1 MTCLVLAQVFL
12 STWPMVRGAVPW
24 HGAPGAPAA
33 LSRGGCNALSSLP
46 PQGTTVRMITAIDQ
60 DKGRPRGIGYTIVSG
75 KSRRGCGGE
84 LSRDGGVSPAI
95 SLCTSRA
102 WEIIFGQVSP

>member
-1 MTCLVLAQVFL
+1 M
-12 STWPMVRGAVPW
+12 PW
-24 HGAPGAPAA
+24 RGAPGTPAA
-33 LSRGGCNALSSLP
+33 LGHNTSLR

-75 KSRRGCGGE
+75 KSRAGGCGGE
-84 LSRDGGVSPAI
+84 PRGVGGASPAI

-102 WEIIFGQVSP
+102 